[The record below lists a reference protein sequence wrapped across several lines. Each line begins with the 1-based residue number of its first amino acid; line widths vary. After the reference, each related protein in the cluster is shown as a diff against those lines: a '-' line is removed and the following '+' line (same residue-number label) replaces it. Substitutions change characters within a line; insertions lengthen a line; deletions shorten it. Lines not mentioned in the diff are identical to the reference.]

1 MAFRRSGTRRLR
13 GSGAGAPEGRSAAH
27 RRVRLSCDP
36 HRPRCVCGVRE
47 DPRLIGGDYDMAE
60 QIAALVALGDM
71 DLETIEHLRDVK
83 RRDESPGSCTR
94 DRSRK

>member
-1 MAFRRSGTRRLR
+1 
-13 GSGAGAPEGRSAAH
+13 
-27 RRVRLSCDP
+27 
-36 HRPRCVCGVRE
+36 
-47 DPRLIGGDYDMAE
+47 MAE